1 MTYAVFKGLERNVV
15 PRTRQRILDETY
27 FGHTILRC
35 YLYSKEDALI
45 AWQDKH
51 EQLQQEGMPA
61 VAASDTYSMFDNV
74 HRIAADTTRL
84 FFSAQ
89 VCRIVSCC
97 LVTNASSAIG

>member
-1 MTYAVFKGLERNVV
+1 VVWACVRGLASQ
-15 PRTRQRILDETY
+15 QRILDETY
-27 FGHTILRC
+27 FDHTILRC

-51 EQLQQEGMPA
+51 ERAEELQQEDTPA
-61 VAASDTYSMFDNV
+61 VAVSDTFFVFDNV
-74 HRIAADTTRL
+74 HHIAADTTRN